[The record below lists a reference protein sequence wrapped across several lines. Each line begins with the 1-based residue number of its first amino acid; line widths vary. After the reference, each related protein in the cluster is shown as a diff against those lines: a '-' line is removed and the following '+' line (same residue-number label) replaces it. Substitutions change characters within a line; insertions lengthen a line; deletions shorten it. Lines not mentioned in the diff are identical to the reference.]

1 MQGGESSSL
10 KCSDFKTQNIEWGKW
25 QQEMIMML
33 GSEAEARIEQLN
45 EMLKSLGEFKK
56 VLLEIVSQEFTCS
69 KIL

>member
-1 MQGGESSSL
+1 
-10 KCSDFKTQNIEWGKW
+10 
-25 QQEMIMML
+25 MIMIL

-56 VLLEIVSQEFTCS
+56 VFFFEMMNKEFTCP